1 MKCLECNH
9 KCGASFNLAFHYSI
23 CHEVKIGKCV
33 CGDKTLSG
41 ICIKTDC
48 SFKDEFGYS
57 PSIGSSSNPS
67 SSPNP
72 SSSSSSS
79 PNPRSGY
86 NNPGIDPSPNPE
98 VITRCC
104 NRCNYVKP
112 LTDFD
117 KSKYTCRN
125 GTSTKVSCLYC
136 PSIVRNDGMNAHVKR
151 QHPDVDIPKGF
162 TGNLQSSWGTK
173 TEGPYTDL
181 TPNPRSCYT
190 NPIITQ
196 NEESCSC
203 NYYNF
208 VSFLINNGINIENV
222 KKNINLLKSIDNL
235 KIKNKKFIKI

>member
-1 MKCLECNH
+1 MVIKRLECNH
-9 KCGASFNLAFHYSI
+9 KCGAPFNLAFHYSI
-23 CHEVKIGKCV
+23 FHEDKIDKCV

-41 ICIKTDC
+41 ICIKT
-48 SFKDEFGYS
+48 SIKDESGYS
-57 PSIGSSSNPS
+57 PSIYSISNPS

-79 PNPRSGY
+79 PNPS
-86 NNPGIDPSPNPE
+86 IDPSPNPK

-125 GTSTKVSCLYC
+125 CTSTKVSCLYC
-136 PSIVRNDGMNAHVKR
+136 PSIVRYDGMNAHVKR

-162 TGNLQSSWGTK
+162 TRNLRSS
-173 TEGPYTDL
+173 YTDL
-181 TPNPRSCYT
+181 TP

-196 NEESCSC
+196 NEESCSYK
-203 NYYNF
+203 YYNF
-208 VSFLINNGINIENV
+208 VSFLINNRINIEKV
-222 KKNINLLKSIDNL
+222 KENINLLKI
-235 KIKNKKFIKI
+235 II